1 MPVDQ
6 NRVLDRG
13 FCALVI
19 AVAAA
24 LTSCGQPDN
33 IHADELTSARELEKY
48 REPNGMFRDARSTAP
63 QIDASASDTWYLRE
77 ASAEIAGADVA
88 SSWRADVKNRIDKP
102 TNPEDPE
109 LIYYTL
115 LTGQDHIT
123 NELIDWSGELPCEHE
138 IGLQTRMIAALHQIS
153 PDRAEWLGSTLAS
166 RVETAD
172 YRSAICSDWQTLSQ
186 LKSTF
191 GSIPGGF
198 CEPDHER
205 SVGEL
210 AALDPVTYLARAAG
224 KVRLG
229 EKLTDEEAGLTAGLV
244 DELANVKPESISS
257 LIALHLSEV
266 APGLAPDQRERANGV
281 VGEIVELR
289 LDEDGIG
296 KPAWSIEPT
305 LDATY
310 SAFQLA
316 GSALRQ
322 NREANTRL
330 LETLGENW
338 LSDPGGADPVALY
351 QAEWVSQQIEPDRY
365 PAGPAVCQKH
375 DAIPHGGGWEAPVA
389 AVATA
394 HLKRAIGCDVSNVE
408 VEPWPVNSMEARAAA
423 LSILQ
428 FEDLVS
434 NPGELHAAWPNL
446 ADDFI
451 TALPEYSG
459 PVSLVTSA
467 LRASNF
473 RSQFAPEDR
482 ADLVAEIMD
491 ACESPALGADI
502 FIDGK
507 LDGSLCSIQT
517 ASELRMA
524 GMLSW

>member
-1 MPVDQ
+1 MKLQSLGAFQTAPGV
-6 NRVLDRG
+6 
-13 FCALVI
+13 AM
-19 AVAAA
+19 VAAA
-24 LTSCGQPDN
+24 VALAACSRPHVVQ
-33 IHADELTSARELEKY
+33 AEESEVARTLEYY
-48 REPNGMFRDARSTAP
+48 RDAHGMFRD
-63 QIDASASDTWYLRE
+63 
-77 ASAEIAGADVA
+77 
-88 SSWRADVKNRIDKP
+88 
-102 TNPEDPE
+102 
-109 LIYYTL
+109 
-115 LTGQDHIT
+115 
-123 NELIDWSGELPCEHE
+123 
-138 IGLQTRMIAALHQIS
+138 
-153 PDRAEWLGSTLAS
+153 
-166 RVETAD
+166 
-172 YRSAICSDWQTLSQ
+172 
-186 LKSTF
+186 
-191 GSIPGGF
+191 
-198 CEPDHER
+198 DHEG
-205 SVGEL
+205 S
-210 AALDPVTYLARAAG
+210 
-224 KVRLG
+224 
-229 EKLTDEEAGLTAGLV
+229 
-244 DELANVKPESISS
+244 
-257 LIALHLSEV
+257 
-266 APGLAPDQRERANGV
+266 
-281 VGEIVELR
+281 
-289 LDEDGIG
+289 
-296 KPAWSIEPT
+296 EPT

-316 GSALRQ
+316 GAALRQ

-394 HLKRAIGCDVSNVE
+394 HLKRAIGCEVSNVE
-408 VEPWPVNSMEARAAA
+408 VEPWPVNSMEAEAAA

-434 NPGELHAAWPNL
+434 NPEELHAAWPNL

-502 FIDGK
+502 FIDGEP
-507 LDGSLCSIQT
+507 DGSLCSIQT